1 MLPDDGAQ
9 FASQSAA
16 AREGIEDP
24 SVAQK
29 TKPAKSALA
38 DDFVTRF

>member
-16 AREGIEDP
+16 RKGIEDP
-24 SVAQK
+24 SVIQNRS
-29 TKPAKSALA
+29 TAKFCVGS
-38 DDFVTRF
+38 